1 MKESIKMPKVIF
13 YMIVAMC
20 ATIIMANSIETMMK
34 VKDNGLFN
42 LWLSDSQKNM
52 NIMGQTTEQLY
63 STYLTMC
70 LSTFFIRV
78 IAPMAL
84 AIHSYFTYM
93 KRGVNGLFIFIW
105 TVLILGSAGFMIISE
120 GLYSIFFIINIL
132 AYIILVICIL
142 CMIKFI
148 KYRKNL

>member
-1 MKESIKMPKVIF
+1 MPKVIF
-13 YMIVAMC
+13 YIIVAMC

-42 LWLSDSQKNM
+42 MWLSDSQKSM
-52 NIMGQTTEQLY
+52 NIIGQTTEQLY

-70 LSTFFIRV
+70 LSTFFVRV

-84 AIHSYFTYM
+84 AMHSYFTYM

-105 TVLILGSAGFMIISE
+105 TVLILGSAGFMVISE

-142 CMIKFI
+142 YMIKFM